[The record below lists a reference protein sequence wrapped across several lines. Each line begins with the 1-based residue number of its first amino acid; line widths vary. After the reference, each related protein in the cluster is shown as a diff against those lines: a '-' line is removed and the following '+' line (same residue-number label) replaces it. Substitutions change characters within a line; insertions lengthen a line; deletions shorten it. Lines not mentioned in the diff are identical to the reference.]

1 MLAYVYFNFMRNA
14 QHEIRISVMD
24 SHTAGEP
31 TRVVLAGG
39 PELGAGSMAERRKR
53 FRSHFD
59 HYRQAL
65 IHEPRGCDA
74 LVGALL
80 CPPEDPASA
89 AGVIFFNNAGY
100 LGMCGHGAIGVAAT
114 LHALGRLE
122 PGKFQLETPVG
133 NIQCQQHAHGETTIS
148 NVASYRYQPAV
159 KVTAP
164 GRGEIT
170 GDIAWG
176 GNWFFLVED
185 HGLTLEIENLPALT
199 EFACGLRQA
208 LTRQGITGAN
218 REEIDHI
225 ELTGPSRKADARN
238 FVLCPGLAYDRSPC
252 GTGTSAKLA
261 CLHADGKLKPG
272 EIWRQE
278 SIIGSQF
285 SASYEAG
292 DQPGYVRPYI
302 TGRAHITSQAE
313 IILQPEDPFRWGI
326 TVPDH
331 GQFNPNL

>member
-1 MLAYVYFNFMRNA
+1 MLAYVYFRNMRQA
-14 QHEIRISVMD
+14 GHEIRITVMD

-39 PELGAGSMAERRKR
+39 PELGAGSMAVRKER
-53 FRSHFD
+53 FRRQFD

-65 IHEPRGCDA
+65 IHEPRGHDA

-114 LHALGRLE
+114 LHALKRIS
-122 PGKFQLETPVG
+122 PGKFQLETPAGV
-133 NIQCQQHAHGETTIS
+133 IQCEQHAHGETTIA
-148 NVASYRYQPAV
+148 NVASYRYRQAV
-159 KVTAP
+159 KVTVP
-164 GRGEIT
+164 GRGVIT

-176 GNWFFLVED
+176 GNWFFLVEE
-185 HGLTLEIENLPALT
+185 HGLKLEFGNLPALT
-199 EFACGLRQA
+199 AFACDLRQA
-208 LTRQGITGAN
+208 LASRGITGAN
-218 REEIDHI
+218 GEEIDHM
-225 ELTGPSRKADARN
+225 ELTGPSRTASARN

-285 SASYEAG
+285 SARYEIA
-292 DQPGYVRPYI
+292 DPPGYVRPLI
-302 TGRAHITSQAE
+302 TGTAHITSQAE
-313 IILQPEDPFRWGI
+313 MILQPGDPFRWGI
-326 TVPDH
+326 AGPDH
-331 GQFNPNL
+331 GQFQPNF

>member
-1 MLAYVYFNFMRNA
+1 
-14 QHEIRISVMD
+14 MD

-39 PELGAGSMAERRKR
+39 PALGAGSMAERKER

-59 HYRQAL
+59 HYRRAL

-80 CPPEDPASA
+80 CPPQDPASA

-114 LHALGRLE
+114 LHALGRLK
-122 PGKFQLETPVG
+122 PGNFQLETPVG
-133 NIQCQQHAHGETTIS
+133 LLQCQQHPNGETTIG
-148 NVASYRYQPAV
+148 NVASYRYRHAV
-159 KVTAP
+159 RVPVA
-164 GRGEIT
+164 GRGEVT

-176 GNWFFLVED
+176 GNWFFLVEN
-185 HGLTLEIENLPALT
+185 HGLELQIENLPALT
-199 EFACGLRQA
+199 AWAGDLRNALASQA
-208 LTRQGITGAN
+208 LTGAN

-225 ELTGPSRKADARN
+225 ELTGPSRTADARN

-261 CLHADGKLKPG
+261 CLHADGKLNPG

-285 SASYEAG
+285 SAVYETTG
-292 DQPGYVRPYI
+292 RPGYVRPLI

-313 IILQPEDPFRWGI
+313 MILQPDDPFRWGI
-326 TVPDH
+326 AGPDH
-331 GQFNPNL
+331 GQFNPNF